1 MHISQV
7 HLKNYKNYHDCKVEL
22 SEGLNVIVG
31 PNNTGKSN
39 LLDAIEF
46 IFHKPDKNID
56 DFNKYDLYK
65 NLEYYKLNVPSI
77 SIEYVIEHNFSYDVE
92 DSALSKLKPIIIY
105 DKNAQLKEDIDGIVH
120 IVAKV
125 KLMFEI
131 NKTFEQDFLNEVKN
145 IVKYEEYLAVLKRFE
160 KYFGWTYYNTLN
172 NEELS
177 DKDINEIFE
186 VDKIPAYR
194 DIDQLEAKSRLYV
207 SNKIDKVD
215 EVKIQQEIT
224 KYLRDELTIVNAEI
238 NEEIKA
244 DQDNIGITDGRN
256 NFISEF
262 EFDKDL
268 SEFFRYSLR
277 NDTNMFTLPLKSNG
291 LGYNNLIFIRNL
303 IKQKKDNDY
312 NILMLEEPEAHL
324 HPNMQYKLL
333 KYLNSLE
340 SIKQKDEGKS
350 IKNQI
355 IITTHSSNI
364 SASVDMNKIIIL
376 NYDREIDLPNVCS
389 SKLSDN
395 FDIKKVKELF
405 DISEISRIENKTEK
419 QINKDLKNLLVKSKE
434 HLQKFLDITRS
445 DILYSDKI
453 ILVEGIAEKLTLPWV
468 DEELTHK
475 HICVV
480 EVAGINFD
488 RFLPLIFFTNKKI
501 LCITD
506 KDCDIFDERTKGLID
521 KKTYKRQTNHVSY
534 LFKHFKDNIK
544 IVEQEK
550 YGSTFEKELFIENYK
565 TQKNFKLL
573 MQLALPD
580 CCKDLSGVRNISIWH
595 DEMSSKITNEKTRD
609 VVRDKI
615 DKYWDAFNAARGRDK
630 KLIEMMFFTNLFYKY
645 VENNKGSFCLEI
657 LEHLKNSRL
666 KIPKYLLRELEWIKR

>member
-1 MHISQV
+1 MYISQV
-7 HLKNYKNYHDCKVEL
+7 RLKNYKNYHDCNVEL

-46 IFHKPDKNID
+46 IFHKPDNNID

-65 NLEYYKLNVPSI
+65 NLEYYKSNVPCI
-77 SIEYVIEHNFSYDVE
+77 SIEYMIEHNFSYDVE

-105 DKNAQLKEDIDGIVH
+105 DKNAQLKEDNDGIVH

-125 KLMFEI
+125 KLLFEI

-145 IVKYEEYLAVLKRFE
+145 VAKYEEYLAILKRFE
-160 KYFGWTYYNTLN
+160 KYFSWTYYNTLN
-172 NEELS
+172 GEELS

-194 DIDQLEAKSRLYV
+194 DIDQLETKSKLYV
-207 SNKIDKVD
+207 SNKINKVD
-215 EVKIQQEIT
+215 EIKIQQEIT
-224 KYLRDELTIVNAEI
+224 RYLRNELTTVNAEI

-277 NDTNMFTLPLKSNG
+277 NDTDMFTLPLKSNG
-291 LGYNNLIFIRNL
+291 LGYNNLIYIRNL

-340 SIKQKDEGKS
+340 SIKQKDEDRS

-376 NYDREIDLPNVCS
+376 NYDRDIDFPNVCS

-395 FDIKKVKELF
+395 FDIKKVKGLF
-405 DISEISRIENKTEK
+405 DISEISRIEKKTEE
-419 QINKDLKNLLVKSKE
+419 QINKDLKNILIKSKE
-434 HLQKFLDITRS
+434 HLQKFLDITRN
-445 DILYSDKI
+445 DILYSDKV
-453 ILVEGIAEKLTLPWV
+453 ILVEGISEKLTLPWI
-468 DEELTHK
+468 DEKLTHK
-475 HICVV
+475 HICVI

-488 RFLPLIFFTNKKI
+488 RFLPLIFFTNKKF
-501 LCITD
+501 LCVTD
-506 KDCDIFDERTKGLID
+506 KDCDIFDEKINSLID
-521 KKTYKRQTNHVSY
+521 KKKYKKQTNHVSY
-534 LFKHFKDNIK
+534 LFKYFKDNIRV
-544 IVEQEK
+544 VEQKK

-565 TQKNFKLL
+565 NQKRFKLL

-580 CCKDLSGVRNISIWH
+580 CCKDLLGVRNISIWH
-595 DEMSSKITNEKTRD
+595 DEISTKITNEKTRE
-609 VVRDKI
+609 VVQDKL
-615 DKYWDAFNAARGRDK
+615 DKYWNAFNTARGKDK

-645 VENNKGSFCLEI
+645 VENNKGSFTLEI

-666 KIPKYLLRELEWIKR
+666 KTPEYLTKELEWIKK